1 MLPEEKKLQARK
13 AVAEYAER
21 IRKAGG
27 RLPRGEEV
35 AFYQAVLDS
44 KDVSEAQE
52 KREAALPKGWGREF
66 YHRAVLPPGWAMK
79 QEAEDAA
86 VYMTL
91 DGLVAIVSA
100 AVELDGLRWLH
111 MSCSRADK
119 LPSWLDLRSVKDL
132 FVGVDKVAIQVLP
145 KQTEFVNIHPRVLHL
160 FSCLDDF
167 SLPDF
172 TRGTGSL

>member
-27 RLPRGEEV
+27 RLPRGEEA

-52 KREAALPKGWGREF
+52 KREAELPKGWGREF
-66 YHRAVLPPGWAMK
+66 YHRTVLPPGWAMK

-91 DGLVAIVSA
+91 DGLVVIVSA

-145 KQTEFVNIHPRVLHL
+145 KQEEFVNIHPRVLHL